1 MSTLDELHEG
11 KIPCGKC
18 GQWVGEREGI
28 DHDPLYDAW
37 ICVGCQGAE
46 LATEALGVDVVA
58 ENLGFTTLDTGGGCT
73 AFSKVLHDSTVLLL
87 TGEDGSSIPEAGE
100 ENCILGHYADDSLE
114 AYVTNY
120 GSPHTF
126 GTHYGDADDC
136 FAEGYD
142 RWIKSRQLQES
153 E

>member
-73 AFSKVLHDSTVLLL
+73 AFSKVLHDGTVLLI
-87 TGEDGSSIPEAGE
+87 TGEDGSAIPEEGE

-114 AYVTNY
+114 EW
-120 GSPHTF
+120 SLRLK
-126 GTHYGDADDC
+126 ADVDEC
-136 FAEGYD
+136 FEVAHD
-142 RWIKSRQLQES
+142 RWFKARDKYYGGRF
-153 E
+153 